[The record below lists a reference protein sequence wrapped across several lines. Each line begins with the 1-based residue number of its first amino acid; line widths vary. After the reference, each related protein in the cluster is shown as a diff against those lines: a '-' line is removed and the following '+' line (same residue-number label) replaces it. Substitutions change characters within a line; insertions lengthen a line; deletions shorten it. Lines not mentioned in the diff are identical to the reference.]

1 MAKNRASF
9 GDAASRGLRESFLE
23 KTHTSFEPQNEQPQ
37 QKVDSIPKTER
48 KVKKEGSY
56 YHYHPKTGNRGGSL
70 GRPRATI
77 KRTQISIGCTED
89 EKELYR
95 KAADADG
102 RKLSDFVNK
111 AIIEYIANH
120 GLERLF

>member
-9 GDAASRGLRESFLE
+9 GDAASKGLRESFGE
-23 KTHTSFEPQNEQPQ
+23 KTQTSFEFHQEEPQ
-37 QKVDSIPKTER
+37 QKADSMPKAER

-56 YHYHPKTGNRGGSL
+56 YHYHPRTGNRGGSL
-70 GRPRATI
+70 GRPRAII

-95 KAADADG
+95 KAAAADG
-102 RKLSDFVNK
+102 RKLPDFVNK
-111 AIIEYIANH
+111 AIMEYITNH
-120 GLERLF
+120 GLEHLL

>member
-9 GDAASRGLRESFLE
+9 GDAASRGLRESFGE
-23 KTHTSFEPQNEQPQ
+23 RPQTSFASQKEEPQ

>member
-23 KTHTSFEPQNEQPQ
+23 KTQTSFEPQNEQPQ